1 MKKIITLLAITLCL
15 SACASLQTA
24 QQTKKACVSA
34 PVLITDLSK
43 PAAERHTMLP
53 DGERCRS

>member
-1 MKKIITLLAITLCL
+1 MKKIIALLAITVCL

-24 QQTKKACVSA
+24 EQTKKACAAA

-43 PAAERHTMLP
+43 PAAQRHTMLP
-53 DGERCRS
+53 DGTKCRS